1 MGVELAVDAFDVFV
15 DRAGRQYEAPGDA
28 LGAQTVVEEVENEV
42 LAGDQ

>member
-28 LGAQTVVEEVENEV
+28 LGVMSREVVPLSVGEP
-42 LAGDQ
+42 G